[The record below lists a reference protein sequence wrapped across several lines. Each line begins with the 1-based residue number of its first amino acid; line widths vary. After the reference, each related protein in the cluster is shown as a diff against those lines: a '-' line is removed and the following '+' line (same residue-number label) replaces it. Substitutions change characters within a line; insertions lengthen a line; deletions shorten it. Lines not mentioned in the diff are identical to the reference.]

1 MDSNQP
7 HDTAGPGRQLSTRHA
22 TPYPQVAIAPCLQN
36 RVAHN
41 RVAHT
46 RLTSASRSPNTAAV
60 PRFVSNFIVQIKPS
74 INHFAPSYF
83 NGNHHRTTDTMAL
96 NGLRK
101 MLSRSV
107 LTAEPLPVVQL
118 DQLRI
123 PKKVLDIS
131 VTGRDALIHAHMLEH
146 FVAIKTMVEIW
157 AVRNLTDTESAWTFY
172 INMAIKRLVQW
183 LEASLQNRFSLE
195 DIIPPLDVL
204 LVWHALLQYPTIWD
218 TLVYRTRIDFGRW
231 NQELLLRALLDN
243 VPGRFKPP
251 PDSIGVIQ
259 SIYET
264 PDLYSL
270 LDVSHAFLSSD
281 RPDHT
286 TQHLADMFLLQRRML
301 DIQTLRGNYSAAFD
315 FHGAVDC
322 QLRFAGQMLR
332 FSWHHM
338 YSSEPANERQFGTA
352 IERYRRFMAL
362 THFAPNIHTMQS
374 FVHRQ
379 SLDFVPT
386 LDIDLIWRT
395 HMLAPRDY
403 RWFCDNIR
411 GNFLVHIPSPTDLGN
426 VDRLTSQIYQHVYE
440 EDYDLCLCWPC
451 VAGRRGHAPG
461 SSHLKWLIWPAA
473 KVQSEDKLYRR
484 RTSIIGVPLEFN
496 VKQCSKCGS
505 HPQRGCRQKDKK
517 IHNNLGKRLP
527 SRSRARS
534 PSSHVPTSD
543 SAIFSHP
550 VTPMWT
556 DSSLRSSSEPGP
568 SSRPAAHMRAP
579 QWTSTQPSTIT
590 LLATPGPSPSNSQ
603 FELQNS
609 SASNSTTPSL
619 SNGSTYD
626 SDNDKEYDPKG
637 KSIARPLNQR
647 PATPAF
653 EGASH
658 PPYRNVNV
666 TRHNMGDTYG
676 PRHVAEVEP
685 GEWLGRF
692 RNVLVPHSM

>member
-1 MDSNQP
+1 
-7 HDTAGPGRQLSTRHA
+7 
-22 TPYPQVAIAPCLQN
+22 
-36 RVAHN
+36 
-41 RVAHT
+41 
-46 RLTSASRSPNTAAV
+46 
-60 PRFVSNFIVQIKPS
+60 
-74 INHFAPSYF
+74 
-83 NGNHHRTTDTMAL
+83 MAL

-107 LTAEPLPVVQL
+107 LPAEALPIVQL

-131 VTGRDALIHAHMLEH
+131 VTGRDALIHAYMLEH

-218 TLVYRTRIDFGRW
+218 ALVYRTRIDFGRW

-251 PDSIGVIQ
+251 PDSIG
-259 SIYET
+259 
-264 PDLYSL
+264 
-270 LDVSHAFLSSD
+270 
-281 RPDHT
+281 
-286 TQHLADMFLLQRRML
+286 
-301 DIQTLRGNYSAAFD
+301 
-315 FHGAVDC
+315 
-322 QLRFAGQMLR
+322 
-332 FSWHHM
+332 
-338 YSSEPANERQFGTA
+338 
-352 IERYRRFMAL
+352 
-362 THFAPNIHTMQS
+362 S

-411 GNFLVHIPSPTDLGN
+411 GNFLVHIPSPTDLSN

-505 HPQRGCRQKDKK
+505 HPQRGCRQKNKK

-534 PSSHVPTSD
+534 PSNHVPTSD

-568 SSRPAAHMRAP
+568 SSRPAARMRAP

-590 LLATPGPSPSNSQ
+590 LLATPGPSPSNSH

-609 SASNSTTPSL
+609 SASNSATPSL